1 LSQPF
6 SPTHLSGEPAADKCL
21 LEKGENFLAIPT
33 LASQDRIIAKII
45 TSIRKY
51 EEYPS
56 YYKPISPLI
65 LRHGR
70 PWYIGER
77 TFAGRR
83 ARRKQ
88 CYMNSYTLVDRN
100 PGLIYVEGWCWKET
114 SFAHA
119 WCIDAEGQV
128 IDPTLREADGYYG
141 IPFRWEY
148 VQATASRTMVYGVIS
163 NSDSDLLTAP
173 AETFIDDIART

>member
-1 LSQPF
+1 M
-6 SPTHLSGEPAADKCL
+6 AV
-21 LEKGENFLAIPT
+21 PT
-33 LASQDRIIAKII
+33 LASQDQVIGKIIA
-45 TSIRKY
+45 SIRKY

-65 LRHGR
+65 LRCGR

-88 CYMNSYTLVDRN
+88 CYMNSYSLVDRN
-100 PGLIYVEGWCWKET
+100 PEMIYVEGWCSNEII
-114 SFAHA
+114 FPHA

-141 IPFRWEY
+141 IPFQWKY
-148 VQATASRTMVYGVIS
+148 VQATASRTMVYGIIS
-163 NSDSDLLTAP
+163 NTDSDLLTAP
-173 AETFIDDIART
+173 AETFIHDIARS